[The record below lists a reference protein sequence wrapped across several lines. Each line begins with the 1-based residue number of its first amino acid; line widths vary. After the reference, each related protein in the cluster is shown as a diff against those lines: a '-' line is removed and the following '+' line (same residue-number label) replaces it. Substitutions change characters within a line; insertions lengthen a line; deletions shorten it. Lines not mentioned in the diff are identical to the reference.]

1 MRRSLVLALLGASL
15 AAAPAAGQEPVVSQF
30 EERFCAVAETVSSP
44 GRRLVGTKERA
55 KATLFAALSPLL

>member
-1 MRRSLVLALLGASL
+1 
-15 AAAPAAGQEPVVSQF
+15 
-30 EERFCAVAETVSSP
+30 VSSP